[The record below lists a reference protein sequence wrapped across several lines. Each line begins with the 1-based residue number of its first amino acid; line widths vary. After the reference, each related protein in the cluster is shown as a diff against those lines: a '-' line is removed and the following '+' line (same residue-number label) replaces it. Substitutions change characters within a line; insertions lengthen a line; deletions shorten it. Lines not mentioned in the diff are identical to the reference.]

1 MASAQSAFVIALAA
15 TIVGLVLVEGSLH
28 LWPVHPRALLA
39 LVFAGL
45 SGSAIA
51 YLLWFEIVRRL
62 PATTASLGV
71 LSVPVIGVVASVVVL
86 GERPT
91 IPDLIG
97 FALILGA
104 AAGILLAP
112 TSRMGDR

>member
-1 MASAQSAFVIALAA
+1 MLI
-15 TIVGLVLVEGSLH
+15 EGSLH
-28 LWPVHPRALLA
+28 LWPVSPRALAA

-45 SGSAIA
+45 AGSSIA

-62 PATTASLGV
+62 PAMTASLGV
-71 LSVPVIGVVASVVVL
+71 LSAPVIGVIASVIVL

-91 IPDLIG
+91 ISDIIG

-104 AAGILLAP
+104 AAGVLLAP
-112 TSRMGDR
+112 TTAVKR